1 MDNGNLIP
9 LNERSKDDAKEIQRL
24 GGIARGRQRREQRT
38 MREAAQDLLNS
49 EVEVKMKD
57 GTTKQLQFRDAI
69 TQKFGADALKNLKL
83 ETFKYIVQL
92 AGEEPKPTVDVKVSQ
107 TPSEERFAG
116 LPDDVL
122 YDIADKAQQAE
133 HERIK
138 REKGGATE

>member
-9 LNERSKDDAKEIQRL
+9 LNERSKDAAKEIQRL
-24 GGIARGRQRREQRT
+24 GGLARGRQQRERRT

-92 AGEEPKPTVDVKVSQ
+92 AGEEPKPQVDVKVTQSA
-107 TPSEERFAG
+107 SEERFAG

-133 HERIK
+133 HDRVK
-138 REKGGATE
+138 REKEGEQ

>member
-9 LNERSKDDAKEIQRL
+9 LNERSKDAAKEIQRL
-24 GGIARGRQRREQRT
+24 GGLARGRQQRERRT

-92 AGEEPKPTVDVKVSQ
+92 AGEEPKPQVDVKVTQSA
-107 TPSEERFAG
+107 TEERFAG

-133 HERIK
+133 HDRVK
-138 REKGGATE
+138 REKEGEQ